1 MDHKKVL
8 KLLTNLVLVSN
19 SPAISDERR
28 IAANASVN
36 YYALLIDSTMNG
48 SSYSMLEKSFK
59 KCMDILR
66 YDSTE
71 YLNALK
77 PEDNQLDLF

>member
-1 MDHKKVL
+1 M
-8 KLLTNLVLVSN
+8 
-19 SPAISDERR
+19 IS
-28 IAANASVN
+28 
-36 YYALLIDSTMNG
+36 LLIDSTTNG

-71 YLNALK
+71 YLKALK